1 MEINHTFFKLRLTTE
16 LLKTTNQIRSSLLDE
31 LISLGGLDPVIRSRR
46 YQMLQHLNQYEQQ
59 ALQKI
64 EQIKTDDVTDYFEN
78 VFLTGAEVVTNRDA

>member
-1 MEINHTFFKLRLTTE
+1 MEINHTFFKLRLTAE

-31 LISLGGLDPVIRSRR
+31 LISLGGLDPTIQSRR

-78 VFLTGAEVVTNRDA
+78 VFLTGAEAVTNRDA